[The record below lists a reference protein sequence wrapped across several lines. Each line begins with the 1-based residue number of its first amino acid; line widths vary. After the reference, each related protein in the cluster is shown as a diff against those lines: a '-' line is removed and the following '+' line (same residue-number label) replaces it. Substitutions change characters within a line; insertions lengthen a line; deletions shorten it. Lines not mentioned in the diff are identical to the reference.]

1 MIMETKYDVGHTFW
15 VPRCHIEYDKETLVF
30 EDNEWEREVKR
41 YCAYAKQK
49 MVRKIVAS
57 TTCFGGTNGLHVQY
71 YVYNVGEKDA
81 MSQVYSEDQITN
93 RTEEEA
99 YEFAMEYQKQEREYY
114 GN

>member
-15 VPRCHIEYDKETLVF
+15 APRCHTQYDKETLVF

-49 MVRKIVAS
+49 IVKKIVAS
-57 TTCFGGTNGLHVQY
+57 TTCFGKVNGLHVQY
-71 YVYNVGEKDA
+71 YVVNVGEKDA

-99 YEFAMEYQKQEREYY
+99 YAFAMEYQKQEREYY